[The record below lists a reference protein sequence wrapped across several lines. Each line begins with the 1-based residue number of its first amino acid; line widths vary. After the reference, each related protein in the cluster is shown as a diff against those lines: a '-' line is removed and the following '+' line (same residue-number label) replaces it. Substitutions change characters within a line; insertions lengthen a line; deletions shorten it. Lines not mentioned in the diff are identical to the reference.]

1 MPTHMQTE
9 IIVHKSR
16 PQQLWD
22 GRSFARFGRNFVKAK
37 HTPAKMTEHS
47 IRPRINMFWLTAA
60 SLETMADTKLAWK
73 ADTELPCGADMR
85 LYKLKLA

>member
-1 MPTHMQTE
+1 
-9 IIVHKSR
+9 
-16 PQQLWD
+16 
-22 GRSFARFGRNFVKAK
+22 
-37 HTPAKMTEHS
+37 MTEHS
-47 IRPRINMFWLTAA
+47 IRPPINMFWLTAA